1 MCAEDKRTAVN
12 ITTNLSGQL
21 ITAALAM
28 LAIEC
33 GVISFVYG
41 QAETGKWFVPL
52 IIIAAAAFVI
62 SIFLAG
68 KGITKLRDSG
78 LAGTWDIT
86 EGKNYFNWQVI
97 SCLVG
102 LCCFFASAFIIG
114 TEKGNDLENRV
125 ALLISSVTKLEM
137 QMEKNE
143 KEVTNIMTD
152 VKNNNIKIEKL
163 KYPNKRVQPMQ

>member
-12 ITTNLSGQL
+12 ITTNLSGRL

-28 LAIEC
+28 LAIEA
-33 GVISFVYG
+33 GIISFVYVQG
-41 QAETGKWFVPL
+41 ETGVWFVPL

-62 SIFLAG
+62 SIFLAR

-78 LAGTWDIT
+78 LGGTWDIA
-86 EGKNYFNWQVI
+86 EGDNYFNWQAI

-102 LCCFFASAFIIG
+102 LCCFFASAFTIG
-114 TEKGNDLENRV
+114 TEKGRGLENRV
-125 ALLISSVTKLEM
+125 ASLISSVTRLEN

-143 KEVTNIMTD
+143 KVVTSIMTD
-152 VKNNNIKIEKL
+152 MRNNNIMIEKL
-163 KYPNKRVQPMQ
+163 KYPKRIKPTQ